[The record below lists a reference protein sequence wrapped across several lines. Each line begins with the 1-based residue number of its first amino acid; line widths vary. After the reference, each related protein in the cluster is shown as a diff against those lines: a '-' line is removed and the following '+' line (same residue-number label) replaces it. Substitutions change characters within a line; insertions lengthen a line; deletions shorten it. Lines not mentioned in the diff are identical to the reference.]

1 MLIPNSA
8 ASKIIGRDGC
18 HAREMAQQIGCRTS
32 ISRRNPGEIETEIDG
47 FSMVFR
53 CFQVEKRPVDLNLA
67 CFQGV

>member
-32 ISRRNPGEIETEIDG
+32 ISRRNPGGMLSWPFRLSKWLVDLE
-47 FSMVFR
+47 FSMISR
-53 CFQVEKRPVDLNLA
+53 VEVGL
-67 CFQGV
+67 